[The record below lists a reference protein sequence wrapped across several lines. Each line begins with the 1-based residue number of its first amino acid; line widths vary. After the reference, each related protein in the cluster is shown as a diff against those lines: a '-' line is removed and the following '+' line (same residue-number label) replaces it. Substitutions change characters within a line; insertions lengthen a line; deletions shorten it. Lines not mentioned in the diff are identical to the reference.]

1 MKMIIRMF
9 ENVALLTYKNCMEN
23 YQISHSGGTGVKLSR
38 MR

>member
-1 MKMIIRMF
+1 MKMIIQMF

-23 YQISHSGGTGVKLSR
+23 YQISHFDGTGVKLSL